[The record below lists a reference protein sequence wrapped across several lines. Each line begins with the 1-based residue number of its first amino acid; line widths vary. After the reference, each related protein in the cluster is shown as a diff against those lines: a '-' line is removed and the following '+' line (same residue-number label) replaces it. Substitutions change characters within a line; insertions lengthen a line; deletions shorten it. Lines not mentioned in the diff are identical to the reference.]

1 MKRTVAIVLSLM
13 LVAGTGTLGMAFAAE
28 LTPDGNDRKGKYLY
42 RKNCRTC
49 HTGDKAPELSPV
61 SKTQAKWKA
70 AFADL
75 KTIPCSKDWKTSDKD
90 LKDIYSYLFNHAYD
104 SPSPAKCK

>member
-1 MKRTVAIVLSLM
+1 MKRVIATLLSLM
-13 LVAGTGTLGMAFAAE
+13 LVTGAVAVALAAE

-49 HTGDKAPELSPV
+49 HTGEKAPDLSPV

-70 AFADL
+70 AFTDL
-75 KTIPCSKDWKTSDKD
+75 KTIPCSKDWNANDKD
-90 LKDIYSYLFNHAYD
+90 LKDIYTYLYGHAYD